1 VIEPRAGI
9 RYALGNSKWINA
21 GFGIHSATHDLSVY
35 SAETTD
41 ANGIM
46 YQTNKKLGMTR
57 SMHYVLGY
65 EQMITPSLRTKVE
78 VYYQG
83 LFDVP
88 IIDSAN
94 SSVSGINSFDGYA
107 DVPMKNKGT
116 GYNYGA
122 EITIEKYF
130 TNQWFMMATSSLY
143 QSKYKA
149 GDGKER
155 NTLWNANYV
164 NNFQGGKEFNLRKPG
179 RVISVSSKLVWAGG
193 QRYTPILLDESR
205 VAGYTVRDNT
215 KIYDDKMPDF
225 FRLDAQL
232 TYRIDRPKTTHS
244 FKIDVQN
251 ATNRENYW
259 SEYYNPETDQLEK
272 STMLGILPIMTYKV
286 QF

>member
-1 VIEPRAGI
+1 
-9 RYALGNSKWINA
+9 
-21 GFGIHSATHDLSVY
+21 
-35 SAETTD
+35 
-41 ANGIM
+41 
-46 YQTNKKLGMTR
+46 
-57 SMHYVLGY
+57 
-65 EQMITPSLRTKVE
+65 
-78 VYYQG
+78 
-83 LFDVP
+83 
-88 IIDSAN
+88 
-94 SSVSGINSFDGYA
+94 
-107 DVPMKNKGT
+107 
-116 GYNYGA
+116 
-122 EITIEKYF
+122 
-130 TNQWFMMATSSLY
+130 MMATSSLY

-193 QRYTPILLDESR
+193 QLYTPILLDESR